1 MFQGFF
7 GKGSLSRGYP
17 SYGISKK
24 GIPPLIKERQWKKRK
39 LWMEKIEKSLTTQ
52 KSPVEDDSN
61 KNCLQ
66 TEEGSTHSSNELE
79 VNNTTT
85 AEITQ
90 MEVEFNGSDLNSE
103 HLENDVID
111 QLQNS
116 LNKYSKTTDL
126 DVNGKFLVIADSDD
140 EDLEKVIRDPRPHL
154 EHEPIKTV
162 AEVLYLTLEE
172 AFFLS
177 YALGCLHVIDMTG
190 NAISLKQMW
199 ISFCELKPNFIELYV
214 AYHYFR
220 AKGWIVKTGHKFG
233 GCFCK

>member
-17 SYGISKK
+17 TYGISKK
-24 GIPPLIKERQWKKRK
+24 GIPPLIKERQWEKRK
-39 LWMEKIEKSLTTQ
+39 LWLEKMRRWLVQ
-52 KSPVEDDSN
+52 DDSN

-66 TEEGSTHSSNELE
+66 TEKGSIHSSSELE

-85 AEITQ
+85 PEITQ
-90 MEVEFNGSDLNSE
+90 MEVEVNGSDCNSKN
-103 HLENDVID
+103 LEIDVID

-140 EDLEKVIRDPRPHL
+140 EDLEKVIRDPQPHL

-162 AEVLYLTLEE
+162 PEVLNLTLQE

-177 YALGCLHVIDMTG
+177 YALGCLHVIDDMTG
-190 NAISLKQMW
+190 NAISINQMW
-199 ISFCELKPNFIELYV
+199 ISFCELNPTFIELYV
-214 AYHYFR
+214 AYHHFR
-220 AKGWIVKTGHKFG
+220 AKGWIVKTGDKFG
-233 GCFCK
+233 GDFCKYIR